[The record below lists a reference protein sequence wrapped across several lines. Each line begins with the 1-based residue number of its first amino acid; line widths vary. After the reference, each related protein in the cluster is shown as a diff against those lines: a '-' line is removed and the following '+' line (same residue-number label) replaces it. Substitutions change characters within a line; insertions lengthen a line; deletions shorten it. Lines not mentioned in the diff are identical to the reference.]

1 MRAELQ
7 ITDLEGMEQFA
18 AALAAVLR
26 PGDLI
31 ILTGDLGAGK
41 TTLTQFL
48 GRALGVTGRVSS
60 PTFVIAREHPS
71 AGTGPGLIHVDAYRL
86 GDAAEFAD
94 LDLESDLA
102 ESVTVVEWGHGMAE
116 QLSSDRL
123 EITLLRAFEDP
134 AGEQPHDRGADSDE
148 AEAGVVDTVPASGGA
163 EPSGGGTPS
172 GGGAPEDDPD
182 AWEDAPE
189 DESRRLVLDAVGASW
204 ETRLPALVDWKE
216 PA

>member
-7 ITDLEGMEQFA
+7 IANLEAMADFA
-18 AALAAVLR
+18 QALAAVLR

-71 AGTGPGLIHVDAYRL
+71 SGDGPGLIHVDAYRL

-116 QLSSDRL
+116 QLSSERL
-123 EITLLRAFEDP
+123 EITLLRAFEDA
-134 AGEQPHDRGADSDE
+134 AGQQPGTASEQ
-148 AEAGVVDTVPASGGA
+148 
-163 EPSGGGTPS
+163 
-172 GGGAPEDDPD
+172 DPD
-182 AWEDAPE
+182 GPE
-189 DESRRLVLDAVGASW
+189 DESRRLILDAAGPSW
-204 ETRLPALVDWKE
+204 ETRLPALADWKE

>member
-7 ITDLEGMEQFA
+7 ITDLAAMEDFA
-18 AALAAVLR
+18 RVLAAVLR

-60 PTFVIAREHPS
+60 PTFVIAREHRS
-71 AGTGPGLIHVDAYRL
+71 AGDGPGLIHVDAYRL

-123 EITLLRAFEDP
+123 EITLLRAFEDA
-134 AGEQPHDRGADSDE
+134 AGEQ
-148 AEAGVVDTVPASGGA
+148 AGDG
-163 EPSGGGTPS
+163 
-172 GGGAPEDDPD
+172 DPD
-182 AWEDAPE
+182 VPE
-189 DESRRLVLDAVGASW
+189 DESRRLILDAAGAGW
-204 ETRLPALVDWKE
+204 ETRLPVLADWKE
-216 PA
+216 PT